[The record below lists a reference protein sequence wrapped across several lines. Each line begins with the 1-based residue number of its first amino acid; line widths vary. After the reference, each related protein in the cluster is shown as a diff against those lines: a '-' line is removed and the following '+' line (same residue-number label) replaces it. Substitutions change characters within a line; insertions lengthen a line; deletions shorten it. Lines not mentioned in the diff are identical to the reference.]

1 MHVELTTRRLRL
13 RPLGSGDQDAVHAYA
28 SDPANRPLSAA
39 PAPQKPR
46 GDRGPS

>member
-28 SDPANRPLSAA
+28 SDPQTARYPVSYTHLTLPTKA
-39 PAPQKPR
+39 
-46 GDRGPS
+46 